1 MVSIRKM
8 NSKDQE
14 TLHDILKQTSV
25 FTDIEVKIALNLMEI
40 YLNNKEQQDYYIY
53 VAESS
58 KRQIAGYVCFGPT
71 PATEGTYDIYW
82 IVVSPTLQRN
92 RIGEE
97 LLFFV
102 EKEVSLAGGRLIIVE
117 TSSQNKYKPAQQFYM
132 SHHYDLE
139 ARIKDFYCSSDD
151 KLIFVKRLDSL

>member
-14 TLHDILKQTSV
+14 ALHDILKKISV
-25 FTDIEVKIALNLMEI
+25 FTDVEVKIALNLMEI
-40 YLNNKEQQDYYIY
+40 YLNNKEQRDYYIY
-53 VAESS
+53 VAECS

-82 IVVSPTLQRN
+82 IVVSPILQRN
-92 RIGEE
+92 GVGEE

-102 EKEVSLAGGRLIIVE
+102 EKEVSLAGGRLIIIE
-117 TSSQNKYKPAQQFYM
+117 TSSQNKYKPARKFYR
-132 SHHYDLE
+132 SNRYNLE
-139 ARIKDFYCSSDD
+139 ARIKDFYRSSDD